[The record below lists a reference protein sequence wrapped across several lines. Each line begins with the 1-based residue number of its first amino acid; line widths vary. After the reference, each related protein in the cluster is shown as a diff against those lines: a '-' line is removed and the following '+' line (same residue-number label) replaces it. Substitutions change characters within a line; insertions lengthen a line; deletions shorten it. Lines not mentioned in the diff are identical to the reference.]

1 MDVMS
6 MFRRGDALR
15 APSRIE
21 NAWISTTIQRMPSSD
36 LAAIAS
42 NDLCELVVEAIRSR
56 KDGGILQIGMAP
68 ADVEI
73 HGDRFAVRCD
83 LRLSTPGSKLEV
95 RIEGRFEDGEVTPD
109 TAVLLQDIG
118 ARPSRAA

>member
-6 MFRRGDALR
+6 MFQRGDALR

-21 NAWISTTIQRMPSSD
+21 SAWISTTIQRMPSSE
-36 LAAIAS
+36 LASIAS
-42 NDLCELVVEAIRSR
+42 NDLCELVVEAIRGS

-68 ADVEI
+68 SDVEI
-73 HGDRFAVRCD
+73 HGTRFAARCD

-109 TAVLLQDIG
+109 AAVLLQDLG
-118 ARPSRAA
+118 AHLSRAA